1 MVGAAGDL
9 AGRPGSLGRHRA
21 RHPRRAVARALR
33 RRRPRALH
41 GRDRASL
48 LVAQAIGTS
57 ATTSTRS
64 SSAARASCPGRW
76 RSTPTTAPSATSPT
90 RPFTPPSSTSS
101 CGPRLGRRP
110 GVARPATAPSAPPG
124 LFALYVAGY
133 CAFRIVEE
141 LLRVDPAVH
150 VLGLR
155 WNLLLAVAGPWSASP
170 GSPTRSA
177 RPRRRRLRP
186 ALGVYIRIVRGVRWE
201 GSSR

>member
-1 MVGAAGDL
+1 
-9 AGRPGSLGRHRA
+9 
-21 RHPRRAVARALR
+21 VARALR

-48 LVAQAIGTS
+48 LVAQAIGS
-57 ATTSTRS
+57 VGNYFNQELFGRPSELPWALEIDPDHRPERYLANATFH
-64 SSAARASCPGRW
+64 
-76 RSTPTTAPSATSPT
+76 PTLLYELVW
-90 RPFTPPSSTSS
+90 TSS
-101 CGPRLGRRP
+101 WPPAWCGS
-110 GVARPATAPSAPPG
+110 ARHRAIRPPG

-177 RPRRRRLRP
+177 RR
-186 ALGVYIRIVRGVRWE
+186 A
-201 GSSR
+201 SRDSPLNGAVLS